1 MNESSD
7 QEHEPDKGLAVVD
20 SAIIEMLVENEPGI
34 YISVDIVPIKSGN
47 TIEYTMHKNWVNVY
61 KGAVEGPTAF
71 QFNKGAKAAD
81 LISVLIERMPINVNA
96 SDDMQAIR
104 FIVSYA
110 KSTFIIN
117 AIMLIGVDAVKPLS
131 PDSGMNDGGALVTIN
146 VAANADDQA
155 APVALDDESENIR
168 VEVENN
174 ANAAQA
180 KPALIAVEEVAKV
193 AQEEPALIAVEEV
206 AKVAQEE
213 PALIAV
219 EEVAKV
225 AQEEPALVAAEEK
238 DAGLAQITN
247 PPIPPKETYADVAAN
262 LTQDLPKPP
271 TNDKNVALAAEQT
284 AERAKRRAEADKR
297 TADYEEDQRLKTKTA
312 IDEAAKN
319 EEVWKQD
326 ELKAIEAQKEL
337 DQKTAA
343 EQSRLAEEA
352 EVKQRQLDQDAE
364 QKRLAEQQRSEY
376 SKSRQQEKNLKEMTR
391 KQKEQDKIAA
401 DNAWFDEEA
410 NRVAREK
417 AAVETAKQQDAAMA
431 AAAIAAEA
439 EKKKLE
445 YDKARQLKKE
455 EIQRQVDAYKARE
468 AAKKAEEDKVA
479 AEKAA
484 ADAKAAAEKAA
495 AEKAAAEKAAAEKAA
510 AEKAAAEKAAAEK
523 AAAEKAAAEKAA
535 AEKAAKDAA
544 DKVAADTAA
553 RVAEAE
559 KMKVEEERAALAARL
574 AKEKEDNAN
583 RMMSAFLA
591 KRNAQQEEVN
601 DTWRDT
607 VDNTPIATVETDTTN
622 DDVELDSESVDDV
635 VNPPAVVA
643 ATEESVEKLATSAQI
658 NENLKQ
664 ISKAL
669 NSIVTA
675 QSLTHKNVKSHINSI
690 LDAYNNLNNI
700 TQNNQ
705 NSDIDPILIELR
717 KLLVVL
723 TKEING
729 IIMYSPDQKTY
740 IQMQSSEI
748 LNEIDNI
755 LRQFSNDESN
765 VYPILPTRR
774 QTDDV
779 REERDKLRAAKPGSD
794 ELDDI
799 EMFTNKVGEAVMPA
813 KEVAKSSAPVFKPR
827 SDVNLTNMPA
837 PPVNATPSANPPLP
851 PPAKAVTAKALTPR
865 TNTARSNVF
874 ERLSQTETVA
884 SHIRTNEE
892 QKQRKKIEAKH
903 WADINARP
911 HGGKSTQKKSRKSS
925 HTKRHT
931 KRAMPRKQQPK
942 TRNKR
947 TKRAHNQT
955 RKK

>member
-81 LISVLIERMPINVNA
+81 LISLLIERMPINVNA

-174 ANAAQA
+174 VNAAQA
-180 KPALIAVEEVAKV
+180 KPALIAVEEVA
-193 AQEEPALIAVEEV
+193 
-206 AKVAQEE
+206 
-213 PALIAV
+213 
-219 EEVAKV
+219 
-225 AQEEPALVAAEEK
+225 QEEPALVAAEEK
-238 DAGLAQITN
+238 DTGLAQITN

-262 LTQDLPKPP
+262 LTQYLPKPP

-337 DQKTAA
+337 DQKTAT

-364 QKRLAEQQRSEY
+364 QKRLTEQQRSEY

-468 AAKKAEEDKVA
+468 ATKKAEEDKVA

-484 ADAKAAAEKAA
+484 ADAKAAADKVAAEKAA

-510 AEKAAAEKAAAEK
+510 AEKAAADAKDAAEK
-523 AAAEKAAAEKAA
+523 AAADAKDAAEKAAEKAAADKVAADAKDA

-583 RMMSAFLA
+583 LMMSAFLA
-591 KRNAQQEEVN
+591 KRKAQQEEVN

-607 VDNTPIATVETDTTN
+607 ADNTPIATVETDTTN

-827 SDVNLTNMPA
+827 SDVNRTNMPA

-865 TNTARSNVF
+865 TNPARSNVF

>member
-81 LISVLIERMPINVNA
+81 LISLLIERMPINVNT

-155 APVALDDESENIR
+155 APVALEDESENIR

-180 KPALIAVEEVAKV
+180 KPALIAVEEVANA
-193 AQEEPALIAVEEV
+193 AQAKPALV
-206 AKVAQEE
+206 AA
-213 PALIAV
+213 

-238 DAGLAQITN
+238 DTGLAQITN

-484 ADAKAAAEKAA
+484 ADAKAAADKVA
-495 AEKAAAEKAAAEKAA
+495 AEKAAAEKAAADKVAA
-510 AEKAAAEKAAAEK
+510 DAKD
-523 AAAEKAAAEKAA
+523 A

-559 KMKVEEERAALAARL
+559 KMKVEEEKAALAARL

-583 RMMSAFLA
+583 LMMSAFLA
-591 KRNAQQEEVN
+591 KRKAQQEEVN

-607 VDNTPIATVETDTTN
+607 VDNTPIATVETGTTN

-794 ELDDI
+794 ALDDI

-865 TNTARSNVF
+865 TNPARSNVF